1 MAATHTHT
9 PPSTHI
15 DIGGIDVVIS
25 IRVGLREDHSV
36 LVICEEVGMVHSLG
50 GCVPAVGM
58 LSKWVCLTY
67 KAVC

>member
-9 PPSTHI
+9 HPSTHI
-15 DIGGIDVVIS
+15 DVGGIDVVVS

-50 GCVPAVGM
+50 GCVP
-58 LSKWVCLTY
+58 
-67 KAVC
+67 